1 VGVADIFAR
10 ELHRCAANIAN
21 RNDPL
26 PLSWPPMK
34 PRDLPRAMPP
44 RLRRRPAGAIDS
56 LPVSLH
62 PVLRRVYAARGIAAP
77 DELALDLRALLPVS
91 TLDGIGPATA
101 LLAGHVERGSRI
113 LVVGDFDADGATS
126 TALVLRQLGRL
137 GHANC
142 GMRVPDR
149 MRHGYGLT
157 PALVAELADD
167 RADLLITVDNGVSAF
182 AGIEAAR
189 ALGIEVLVTDHHLP
203 GSSLPDCDAHVNP
216 NLPSSAFG
224 SRALAGVGVAFYLM
238 ASLTRELE
246 QRRGCKLPPVADLLD
261 LVALGT
267 VADVVP
273 LDRNNR
279 ILVQEGLR
287 RARARSATSGFMALA
302 RVAGCRL
309 DELSARHLGHQ
320 IAPRINAA
328 GRIDDMAVGIR
339 CLLTDDPSEAL
350 ALAGELDR
358 LNRERR
364 ELEGRM
370 REEALAAVRNLRI
383 AEGELPPG
391 LTLFDRGWHAGVV
404 GLVASRMK
412 DRLHRPVVAF
422 APASEDELRGSARSI
437 AGLHVRDV
445 LEAVSTRHPG
455 LIERFG
461 GHAMAAGLTLRRA
474 SLARFADAFAEEVG
488 RQLTPAQMQNVLE
501 TDGSLAA
508 DEISLETAR
517 AIEAGGPWGQAFPEP
532 VFDGEF
538 EVVEAR
544 PVGDRHLK
552 LWVRAAPATPPV
564 EAIAFGH
571 FDEPEALRPG
581 AGAQLTLAYRLQ
593 SSTFGGTPHAELLV
607 EHVAGNQGDVHLESS
622 GAQRSR

>member
-1 VGVADIFAR
+1 
-10 ELHRCAANIAN
+10 
-21 RNDPL
+21 
-26 PLSWPPMK
+26 
-34 PRDLPRAMPP
+34 
-44 RLRRRPAGAIDS
+44 
-56 LPVSLH
+56 VS
-62 PVLRRVYAARGIAAP
+62 AP
-77 DELALDLRALLPVS
+77 EELALDLRWLLPVS
-91 TLDGIGPATA
+91 TLDGIGPATQ
-101 LLAGHVERGSRI
+101 LLAAHVERGSRI

-126 TALVLRQLGRL
+126 TALVLRQLARL

-142 GMRVPDR
+142 DMRVPDR

-157 PALVAELADD
+157 PALVAELEGE
-167 RADLLITVDNGVSAF
+167 RADLIITVDNGVSAF
-182 AGIEAAR
+182 SGIEAAH

-203 GSSLPDCDAHVNP
+203 AASLPQCAAHVNP
-216 NLPSSAFG
+216 NLPGAQFG

-246 QRRGCKLPPVADLLD
+246 KRRGIRLPPVADLLD

-267 VADVVP
+267 VADLVP

-287 RARARSATSGFMALA
+287 RMRARAATTGFMALA

-309 DELSARHLGHQ
+309 DELSARQLGYQ
-320 IAPRINAA
+320 IAPRLNAA

-339 CLLTDDPSEAL
+339 CLLTDDPGEAL

-364 ELEGRM
+364 EMEGRM

-391 LTLFDRGWHAGVV
+391 LTLFDGGWHAGIV

-412 DRLHRPVVAF
+412 DRLQRPVVAF
-422 APASEDELRGSARSI
+422 APASEDELRGSARSVG
-437 AGLHVRDV
+437 GLHVRDV
-445 LEAVSTRHPG
+445 LEAVSSRHPG

-474 SLARFADAFAEEVG
+474 SLVRFADAFADEVG
-488 RQLTPAQMQNVLE
+488 RQLSPSQMQNVLE
-501 TDGSLAA
+501 TDGVLDAG
-508 DEISLETAR
+508 EISLETAR
-517 AIEAGGPWGQAFPEP
+517 AIEDGGPWGQAFPEP

-538 EVVEAR
+538 DVVDAR
-544 PVGDRHLK
+544 TVGDRHLK
-552 LWVRAAPATPPV
+552 LWLRAAVAMQPV
-564 EAIAFGH
+564 EAIAFGY
-571 FDEPEALRPG
+571 FDEPEARRPG
-581 AGAQLTLAYRLQ
+581 AGAKLTLAYRLQ
-593 SSTFGGTPHAELLV
+593 SSSFGGTPHAELLV
-607 EHVAGNQGDVHLESS
+607 EHVALAS
-622 GAQRSR
+622 

>member
-1 VGVADIFAR
+1 
-10 ELHRCAANIAN
+10 
-21 RNDPL
+21 
-26 PLSWPPMK
+26 
-34 PRDLPRAMPP
+34 
-44 RLRRRPAGAIDS
+44 
-56 LPVSLH
+56 LH
-62 PVLRRVYAARGIAAP
+62 PVLRRVYAARGVSAP
-77 DELALDLRALLPVS
+77 EELALELRWLLPVS
-91 TLDGIGPATA
+91 TLDGIGPATQ
-101 LLAGHVERGSRI
+101 LLAAHVERGSRI

-126 TALVLRQLGRL
+126 TALVLRQLARL

-142 GMRVPDR
+142 DMRVPDR

-157 PALVAELADD
+157 PALVAELEGE
-167 RADLLITVDNGVSAF
+167 RADLIITVDNGVSAF
-182 AGIEAAR
+182 SGIEAAH

-203 GSSLPDCDAHVNP
+203 AASLPQCAAHVNP
-216 NLPSSAFG
+216 NLPGAQFG

-246 QRRGCKLPPVADLLD
+246 KRRGIRLPPVADLLD

-267 VADVVP
+267 VADLVP

-287 RARARSATSGFMALA
+287 RMRARAATTGFMALA

-309 DELSARHLGHQ
+309 DELSARQLGYQ
-320 IAPRINAA
+320 IAPRLNAA

-339 CLLTDDPSEAL
+339 CLLTDDPGEAL

-364 ELEGRM
+364 EMEGRM

-391 LTLFDRGWHAGVV
+391 LTLFDGGWHAGIV

-412 DRLHRPVVAF
+412 DRLQRPVVAF
-422 APASEDELRGSARSI
+422 APASEDELRGSARSVG
-437 AGLHVRDV
+437 GLHVRDV
-445 LEAVSTRHPG
+445 LEAVSSRHPG

-474 SLARFADAFAEEVG
+474 SLVRFADAFADEVG
-488 RQLTPAQMQNVLE
+488 RQLSPSQMQNVLE
-501 TDGSLAA
+501 TDGVLDAG
-508 DEISLETAR
+508 EISLETAR
-517 AIEAGGPWGQAFPEP
+517 AIEDGGPWGQAFPEP

-538 EVVEAR
+538 DVVDAR
-544 PVGDRHLK
+544 TVGDRHLK
-552 LWVRAAPATPPV
+552 LWLRAAVAMQPV
-564 EAIAFGH
+564 EAIAFGY
-571 FDEPEALRPG
+571 FDEPEARRPG
-581 AGAQLTLAYRLQ
+581 AGAKLTLAYRLQ
-593 SSTFGGTPHAELLV
+593 SSSFGGTPHAELLV
-607 EHVAGNQGDVHLESS
+607 EHVALAS
-622 GAQRSR
+622 

>member
-1 VGVADIFAR
+1 MR
-10 ELHRCAANIAN
+10 
-21 RNDPL
+21 
-26 PLSWPPMK
+26 S
-34 PRDLPRAMPP
+34 RDLPRALPAT
-44 RLRRRPAGAIDS
+44 LRRRPAGPVER
-56 LPVSLH
+56 LPANLH
-62 PVLRRVYAARGIAAP
+62 PVLRRVYAARGVAGP
-77 DELALDLRALLPVS
+77 DELALDLRSLLPVS
-91 TLDGIGPATA
+91 TLDGIGPATE
-101 LLAGHVERGSRI
+101 LLAAHVERGSRI

-126 TALVLRQLGRL
+126 TALVLRQLARL
-137 GHANC
+137 GHSNC

-157 PALVAELADD
+157 PALVAELGDE

-203 GSSLPDCDAHVNP
+203 GASLPDCAAHVNP
-216 NLPSSAFG
+216 NLPGAVFG

-246 QRRGCKLPPVADLLD
+246 RRRGTRLPPVADLLD

-287 RARARSATSGFMALA
+287 RARARAATTGFLALA

-309 DELSARHLGHQ
+309 DELATRQLGHQ
-320 IAPRINAA
+320 IAPRLNAA

-339 CLLTDDPSEAL
+339 CLLTDDPDEAF

-383 AEGELPPG
+383 AEGDLPPG
-391 LTLFDRGWHAGVV
+391 LTLFDSGWHAGVV

-422 APASEDELRGSARSI
+422 APASEDELRGSARSV

-445 LEAVSTRHPG
+445 LEAVSSRHPG

-474 SLARFADAFAEEVG
+474 SLPQFADAFAHEVG
-488 RQLTPAQMQNVLE
+488 RQLSPSQMQNVLE
-501 TDGSLAA
+501 TDGVLAA
-508 DEISLETAR
+508 GEISLETAR
-517 AIEAGGPWGQAFPEP
+517 AIEGGGPWGQAFPEP

-538 EVVEAR
+538 DVVDAR
-544 PVGDRHLK
+544 TVGERHLK
-552 LWVRAAPATPPV
+552 LWLRAEAATRPV
-564 EAIAFGH
+564 EAIAFGY
-571 FDEPEALRPG
+571 FDEPDARKPG
-581 AGAQLTLAYRLQ
+581 AGARLTLAYRLQ
-593 SSTFGGTPHAELLV
+593 STSFGGTPRAELLV
-607 EHVAGNQGDVHLESS
+607 EQVGLP
-622 GAQRSR
+622 R